1 MASSGSS
8 IFSSVVA
15 EVDGV
20 GIVEHVSEFYF
31 PDESYCGLEHSSKH
45 RCPGHDRVPA
55 RRVAWGGANT
65 GRRFFGCPLDL
76 PDECHWVVWVDPPP
90 PLHDA
95 LAFEYLHAE
104 LEQSWMRSHKMQKQ
118 NMELLKKNLALKKKL
133 RERDEML
140 LVLALL
146 FVGMCVVVFL
156 VL

>member
-1 MASSGSS
+1 M
-8 IFSSVVA
+8 
-15 EVDGV
+15 
-20 GIVEHVSEFYF
+20 
-31 PDESYCGLEHSSKH
+31 
-45 RCPGHDRVPA
+45 
-55 RRVAWGGANT
+55 
-65 GRRFFGCPLDL
+65 
-76 PDECHWVVWVDPPP
+76 VWVDPPP

-104 LEQSWMRSHKMQKQ
+104 LEQSWIRSHKMQKQ
-118 NMELLKKNLALKKKL
+118 NMELSKKNLALKKKL